1 MILPL
6 SPLERVE
13 EAASGRGSA
22 DVLFAACRRVKSDVA
37 AGSQGTD
44 APQL

>member
-13 EAASGRGSA
+13 EAASRGSA
-22 DVLFAACRRVKSDVA
+22 DVLFAACGRVKSDVA